1 MIQARRAVN
10 QEWKLKSAQY
20 LEEGYT
26 AEQMAERVVLQASK
40 KKVQGNQNARSA
52 GNNSTGAVCK
62 MTLKA
67 AAAKFVKAKKD
78 GKASLSP
85 VCKSN
90 CVGLYGFVQI

>member
-40 KKVQGNQNARSA
+40 KKVQGNTTRYAA
-52 GNNSTGAVCK
+52 DTTGGAVCK
-62 MTLKA
+62 MKLKA
-67 AAAKFVKAKKD
+67 AAAKFVKAKKA

-85 VCKSN
+85 
-90 CVGLYGFVQI
+90 L

>member
-40 KKVQGNQNARSA
+40 KKAQGLKTQSVI
-52 GNNSTGAVCK
+52 GNTTGAVCK

-67 AAAKFVKAKKD
+67 AAAKFVKAKKA

-85 VCKSN
+85 
-90 CVGLYGFVQI
+90 L

>member
-40 KKVQGNQNARSA
+40 KTKQGPKVGLKGVIGST
-52 GNNSTGAVCK
+52 TGAVCK
-62 MTLKA
+62 LSLKA
-67 AAAKFVKAKKD
+67 AAAKFVKAKKA

-85 VCKSN
+85 
-90 CVGLYGFVQI
+90 L